1 MLRSIVGPL
10 EDEIKSLQDQLQQ
23 TQLEQVTCVLQELAD

>member
-23 TQLEQVTCVLQELAD
+23 TRLEQVTCMLQELAA